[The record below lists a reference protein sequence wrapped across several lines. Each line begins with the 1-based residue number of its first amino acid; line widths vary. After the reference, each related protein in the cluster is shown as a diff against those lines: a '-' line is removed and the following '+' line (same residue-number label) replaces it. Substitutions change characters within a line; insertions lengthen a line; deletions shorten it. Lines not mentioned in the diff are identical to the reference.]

1 MRVHYYCVMD
11 IPNHPLRVKGL
22 EYLQQRERKD
32 DRKEPKMEVC
42 TCPKCGI
49 QLYRPSGTV
58 SLQCT
63 CGYVFSVKVW
73 CVCFALLLS
82 VFEHFFECLF
92 SRLFNHLFESRSS
105 HLFESLNESLTKLL
119 ERNNKHTIIQIPRT
133 EYTQGSSS
141 SSRSS
146 GCSPS

>member
-1 MRVHYYCVMD
+1 MKNIAEFFHLSKDWSIWRISVTRRMRVHYYCVMD

-32 DRKEPKMEVC
+32 DRKEAKMEVC

-73 CVCFALLLS
+73 CVCF
-82 VFEHFFECLF
+82 ELF
-92 SRLFNHLFESRSS
+92 SVHNCVHS
-105 HLFESLNESLTKLL
+105 HH
-119 ERNNKHTIIQIPRT
+119 R
-133 EYTQGSSS
+133 
-141 SSRSS
+141 
-146 GCSPS
+146 

>member
-1 MRVHYYCVMD
+1 MHYYCVMD

-32 DRKEPKMEVC
+32 DRKEAKMEVG

-63 CGYVFSVKVW
+63 WGYVFSVKVR
-73 CVCFALLLS
+73 CVR
-82 VFEHFFECLF
+82 FELF
-92 SRLFNHLFESRSS
+92 SLHNCVHNTHRNTSIILVHTEPPQVS
-105 HLFESLNESLTKLL
+105 HKHTKL
-119 ERNNKHTIIQIPRT
+119 QITLRVIHNPLVHLVHKRLNLVHRRLHGVPV
-133 EYTQGSSS
+133 E
-141 SSRSS
+141 
-146 GCSPS
+146 

>member
-32 DRKEPKMEVC
+32 DRKEAKMEVC

-73 CVCFALLLS
+73 CVCFELCS
-82 VFEHFFECLF
+82 VHNCV
-92 SRLFNHLFESRSS
+92 HS
-105 HLFESLNESLTKLL
+105 HH
-119 ERNNKHTIIQIPRT
+119 R
-133 EYTQGSSS
+133 
-141 SSRSS
+141 
-146 GCSPS
+146 